1 MARRPRQLDLP
12 RTSTWGGARK
22 GAGRKLPTDRRAKVQ
37 HRRRPEHRA
46 AFPVHVTL
54 RARRHIPSLRLE
66 RTFAAVRTAIACS
79 SDAAFR
85 VLHFSIQSDHT
96 HLIVEADTSPAL
108 SVGIAALKIRAAR
121 GINRALG
128 RRGAV
133 WADRYHARAL
143 RTPREVRAGLVYVL
157 QNWKK
162 HIRHAHG
169 LDGRSSAAW
178 FDGWAEPPLRP
189 ATFSPVVPPRTWLA
203 TIGWRRRTVGP
214 LRKDEA
220 PQSGP
225 DGPLI

>member
-1 MARRPRQLDLP
+1 MPRRPIQLDLP
-12 RTSTWGGARK
+12 RTATWGGARK
-22 GAGRKLPTDRRAKVQ
+22 GAGRKPPKDRRPMVQ
-37 HRRRPEHRA
+37 HRCRAEHRA

-54 RARRHIPSLRLE
+54 RAQRRLTSLRLE
-66 RTFAAVRTAIACS
+66 RTFSAVRDGISHSSTAS
-79 SDAAFR
+79 FR
-85 VLHFSIQSDHT
+85 ILHYSVQADHV
-96 HLIVEADTSPAL
+96 HLIVEADDTRAL
-108 SVGIAALKIRAAR
+108 SLGMAALKIRVAR
-121 GINRALG
+121 GINRALA

-143 RTPREVRAGLVYVL
+143 RTPREVRAGFLYVL

-162 HIRHAHG
+162 HIRPVQG

-178 FDGWAEPPLRP
+178 FDGWTERPPRP
-189 ATFSPVVPPRTWLA
+189 TTPSPVVAPRTWLA
-203 TIGWRRRTVGP
+203 ATGWRRCTVGP